1 VKRCQNVNCNMDN
14 FILTPLFP
22 TSVVSVNINRDF
34 SQEEIDFVNANKE
47 NISTNG
53 GNTVSNDSYVF
64 ENECLFKL
72 KQEALK
78 AVEFYFN
85 EIIIPS
91 SKVSPYITQSWLNY
105 TEPGENHHKHNHSNS
120 YLSGVIYI
128 NADGNHDKI
137 HFYKQTYS
145 QIKLYTKEP
154 TIYNTESWW
163 LPVKTGDILIFP
175 SHLAHSVEKTT
186 SKDTRISLAFNTF
199 VKGVIGSE
207 KGLTE
212 LLEY

>member
-1 VKRCQNVNCNMDN
+1 MDEN

-22 TSVVSVNINRDF
+22 TSVVSANINRDF
-34 SQEEIDFVNANKE
+34 SQEEIDFIKSNQKN
-47 NISTNG
+47 NSTNE
-53 GNTVSNDSYVF
+53 GNNVSEDSYILEKKEF
-64 ENECLFKL
+64 FNL
-72 KQEALK
+72 KNEALK
-78 AVEFYFN
+78 VVNFYLN
-85 EIIIPS
+85 EILIPS
-91 SKVSPYITQSWLNY
+91 SEVSPYITQSWLNF
-105 TEPGENHHKHNHSNS
+105 TEPGEYHHMHNHANS

-128 NADGNHDKI
+128 NADFAHDKI

-163 LPVKTGDILIFP
+163 LPVKTGDILVFP